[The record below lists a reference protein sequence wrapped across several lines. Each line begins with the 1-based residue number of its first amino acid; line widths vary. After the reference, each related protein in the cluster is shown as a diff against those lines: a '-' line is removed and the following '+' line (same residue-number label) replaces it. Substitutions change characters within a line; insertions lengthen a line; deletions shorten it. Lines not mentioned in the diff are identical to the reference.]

1 MKIEK
6 LRVKNFKVYQDTEI
20 KSLPN
25 LCVFLGANGSGKSTL
40 FDVFGFLSDALKSD
54 VKTALNKRGG
64 YKEVYYKNGS
74 GPIEFEIKF
83 RNPTIEGKQQPLIT
97 YELAIDVE
105 KNSTVIFI
113 SKEILSYRRGK
124 HGKAFQFL
132 KFAKG
137 EGFAITN
144 EEEFEVDKQEFNEQ
158 REVQTLDNQTILALK
173 GLGQF
178 QKFKAIS
185 SFRRLLDNWYVS
197 NFQIQAAQTVE
208 DTGLSEHLSTTG
220 NNLAQVTKY
229 IYENHPETFQLILDK
244 MKLRVPGIE
253 KVEATETEDGRI
265 VLKFRDGSF
274 KDPFISRFV
283 SDGTIKMFAYLI
295 LINDP
300 SPHPLLCI
308 EEPENYLHYDLL
320 LELAE
325 EFREYANKGGQVFIS
340 THSPDFV
347 NALKLPELFWL
358 SKNEGHTSIK
368 RASDDENVVNL
379 FNEGEPLGALW
390 KQGYLMG
397 SGPRN

>member
-158 REVQTLDNQTILALK
+158 REVQTLEI
-173 GLGQF
+173 
-178 QKFKAIS
+178 
-185 SFRRLLDNWYVS
+185 
-197 NFQIQAAQTVE
+197 
-208 DTGLSEHLSTTG
+208 
-220 NNLAQVTKY
+220 
-229 IYENHPETFQLILDK
+229 
-244 MKLRVPGIE
+244 
-253 KVEATETEDGRI
+253 GRAH
-265 VLKFRDGSF
+265 V
-274 KDPFISRFV
+274 
-283 SDGTIKMFAYLI
+283 
-295 LINDP
+295 
-300 SPHPLLCI
+300 
-308 EEPENYLHYDLL
+308 
-320 LELAE
+320 
-325 EFREYANKGGQVFIS
+325 
-340 THSPDFV
+340 
-347 NALKLPELFWL
+347 
-358 SKNEGHTSIK
+358 
-368 RASDDENVVNL
+368 
-379 FNEGEPLGALW
+379 
-390 KQGYLMG
+390 
-397 SGPRN
+397 